1 MKTKSDLLSD
11 LKESLRP
18 VGLVRSGGVSV
29 FLANETVKVK
39 RDDDERPWAA
49 SSLPAKRV
57 RELYSMVEEILNKKQ
72 TNN

>member
-1 MKTKSDLLSD
+1 MRTKSDILSD
-11 LKESLRP
+11 LKEELRP
-18 VGLVRSGGVSV
+18 VGLVRAGGVSI

-49 SSLPAKRV
+49 SSLPATRV
-57 RELYSMVEEILNKKQ
+57 RELYSMVKEILNKKR

>member
-1 MKTKSDLLSD
+1 MRTKSDLLSE

-39 RDDDERPWAA
+39 REDDERPWAA
-49 SSLPAKRV
+49 SSLPATRV
-57 RELYSMVEEILNKKQ
+57 RELHAMVMGILNNKQ